1 MSYVPCALV
10 TRKKVYIGKKKK
22 SAQVCN
28 AVLQAMCKA
37 TGAKAAL
44 TKVRTGQR
52 VDGLHLVE
60 RLMREREKKKKHYT
74 SQNEKAEGNEIQ
86 RKLLRRFL

>member
-10 TRKKVYIGKKKK
+10 TRKKVYIGKKK

-60 RLMREREKKKKHYT
+60 RLMRERERKKKALH
-74 SQNEKAEGNEIQ
+74 
-86 RKLLRRFL
+86 